1 MFASNIDEQIAPASI
16 TKVLTALVVL
26 DYYDITDLITISLP
40 DNYQYIGKVAYLEEG
55 KAITIEDLLEFLL
68 IYSANDAA
76 M

>member
-40 DNYQYIGKVAYLEEG
+40 DNYQYIGKVAYLE
-55 KAITIEDLLEFLL
+55 
-68 IYSANDAA
+68 
-76 M
+76 